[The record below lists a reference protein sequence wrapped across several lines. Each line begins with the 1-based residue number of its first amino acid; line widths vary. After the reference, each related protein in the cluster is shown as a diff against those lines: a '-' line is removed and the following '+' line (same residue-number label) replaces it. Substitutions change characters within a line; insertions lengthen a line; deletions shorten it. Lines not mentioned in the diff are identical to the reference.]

1 MRSSVQ
7 ERCVSVYFV
16 LIPRVSFRFYA
27 QVPISRMAHDS
38 IRRFQPD
45 PVSFLSSRAPRI
57 WIRGPGVWGSAWFLE
72 TGAELRITW
81 LVWFILA
88 GRDRT
93 QRPILNCRSVAR
105 APRHLLL
112 FREGRGWDGPEWG
125 MGVGGVEGGPE
136 GWLSLVALCRC
147 ARTCVPCQ
155 KMNEQRGLDTSFR
168 ICVSWNVNWTN
179 TLIHLFNLKQHFNDR
194 LGQNFVLGLNNCSY
208 IKRVSI

>member
-112 FREGRGWDGPEWG
+112 FREGRGVGWT
-125 MGVGGVEGGPE
+125 GVGYGG
-136 GWLSLVALCRC
+136 GWGRRGSGGMTIVGRPLPVRAHMCAMSKDEWA
-147 ARTCVPCQ
+147 ARTR
-155 KMNEQRGLDTSFR
+155 NEF
-168 ICVSWNVNWTN
+168 
-179 TLIHLFNLKQHFNDR
+179 
-194 LGQNFVLGLNNCSY
+194 
-208 IKRVSI
+208 